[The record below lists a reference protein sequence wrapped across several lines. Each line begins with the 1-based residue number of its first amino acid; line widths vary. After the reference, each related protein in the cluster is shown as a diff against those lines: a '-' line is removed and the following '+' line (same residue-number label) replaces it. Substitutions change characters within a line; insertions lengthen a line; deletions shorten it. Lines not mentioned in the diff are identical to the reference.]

1 MLAIPSALQSKFEER
16 LRNES
21 IPNNL
26 KGQYKKWL
34 QYYLDFC
41 SKYHFPDSGFRGHN
55 TNFYYLWLAGH
66 PDINF
71 NNPPR
76 IFSLGCSDPFFT
88 LGPYALKV
96 IHIESQHPINY
107 RLLCCLHN
115 QRIIY
120 RPPGDAKIAHALYGR
135 KIIRRRK

>member
-41 SKYHFPDSGFRGHN
+41 SK
-55 TNFYYLWLAGH
+55 
-66 PDINF
+66 
-71 NNPPR
+71 
-76 IFSLGCSDPFFT
+76 
-88 LGPYALKV
+88 
-96 IHIESQHPINY
+96 
-107 RLLCCLHN
+107 
-115 QRIIY
+115 QR
-120 RPPGDAKIAHALYGR
+120 K
-135 KIIRRRK
+135 